1 MKYFAAFFAAIMA
14 VSLATPVEVEER
26 QMNIIN
32 MIINMLKG
40 FVCNMQAEQVQ
51 TAGGFKPPNM
61 DKRRFR
67 KGRDEAIAVFRCDSE
82 ELTHDARS
90 AA

>member
-40 FVCNMQAEQVQ
+40 FVCNMQMEQVQ
-51 TAGGFKPPNM
+51 VRLN
-61 DKRRFR
+61 RR
-67 KGRDEAIAVFRCDSE
+67 
-82 ELTHDARS
+82 
-90 AA
+90 